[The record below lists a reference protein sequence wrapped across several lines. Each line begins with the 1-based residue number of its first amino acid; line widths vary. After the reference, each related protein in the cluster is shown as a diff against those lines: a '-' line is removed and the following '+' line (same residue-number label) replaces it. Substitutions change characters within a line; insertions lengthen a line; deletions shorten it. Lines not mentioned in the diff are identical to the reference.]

1 MKLIMESWKRYL
13 NESKE
18 IWKADLQGKVRTKSG
33 SKSSYRIVHIP
44 SSVEGK
50 SVSIPSTY
58 HRALHTKKEA
68 NAFIDFLNSKSKEWA
83 GIDSESLSDEVLK
96 KVRSAIIKSEDWK
109 NSNFNFEEGT
119 TEEK

>member
-1 MKLIMESWKRYL
+1 MKLIFENWKRYL

-33 SKSSYRIVHIP
+33 SKSSYRIMHVP
-44 SSVEGK
+44 SSTEDK
-50 SVSIPSTY
+50 QVSIPSTY

-68 NAFIDFLNSKSKEWA
+68 NAFIDFLNSKTKEWA
-83 GIDSESLSDEVLK
+83 GIDSESLGDEVLK

-109 NSNFNFEEGT
+109 NPNFEHAES
-119 TEEK
+119 EE